1 MLEEWRS
8 GRDSVGRTHE
18 AHWKTLLEGTKVR
31 CSCQRIPSCL
41 SQCLRFVFT
50 FLVSVDTLQQF
61 QQHLNARWRMTGR
74 LRGCCMLLQYAER
87 LPIGLKE
94 IVETVPASTVHAFY
108 RRWYR
113 PENMAVIIAGDFDPA
128 AVKQLADAAMS
139 TCHWPSVASP
149 TPIPEYALGSLL
161 CPNDPLQSFFSPLA
175 SSRFYPDES
184 TDAGSL

>member
-18 AHWKTLLEGTKVR
+18 AHWKTLLEGTKVGCAHMSPVKMPR
-31 CSCQRIPSCL
+31 LSWHDSHEALQSTQLQPSA
-41 SQCLRFVFT
+41 SDGAWQ
-50 FLVSVDTLQQF
+50 
-61 QQHLNARWRMTGR
+61 AGP
-74 LRGCCMLLQYAER
+74 RGCCVYMQYAER

-128 AVKQLADAAMS
+128 TVQQLLEAAMS
-139 TCHWPSVASP
+139 TCHWPDVSP
-149 TPIPEYALGSLL
+149 TPVPK
-161 CPNDPLQSFFSPLA
+161 
-175 SSRFYPDES
+175 
-184 TDAGSL
+184 